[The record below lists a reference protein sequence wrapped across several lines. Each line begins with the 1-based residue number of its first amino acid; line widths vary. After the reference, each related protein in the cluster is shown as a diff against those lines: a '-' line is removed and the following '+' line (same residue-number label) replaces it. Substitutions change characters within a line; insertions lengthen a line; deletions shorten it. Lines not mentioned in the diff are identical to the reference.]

1 MRLAPSCTAVGSR
14 IRPAPDKNGQITHPN
29 DQCFRCKLFG
39 HRVETCPLPTKS
51 WFGKFH
57 KACPRCGREVLGTLV
72 TYGSKGGED
81 QVMHLDCALEDLKDK
96 RDRERLQAL
105 PAPEDG
111 DEYAKKIRR
120 CIDDE
125 SDQNML
131 INARAGSGKTF
142 VIEVSADRVRKRGE
156 RLVAL
161 TLNKDA
167 AAELRRRGV
176 TEARTFHSL
185 GSRAWHR
192 AHPRSTL
199 VGAEEAEEA
208 AEEAAAAQDG
218 RGAEEAEAEQH
229 HVPTKTKLLLEN
241 LYPPSDE
248 EVQRRCKTSLEF
260 VLFEPFVTQMVAAA
274 KSEGVG
280 IDGIDGS
287 TVPDTTA
294 SWRAIADR
302 HQLAKLIET
311 KLKKGLSEAR
321 RRCATSK
328 WPTAA
333 ARLSVGISIAR
344 EALQLVQ
351 HCTAHSAAAALKPQ
365 LGTYAG

>member
-1 MRLAPSCTAVGSR
+1 MHLAPSCTAVGSR
-14 IRPAPDKNGQITHPN
+14 MRPVPDENGQITHPN

-39 HRVETCPLPTKS
+39 HRVETCPLPTKT

-218 RGAEEAEAEQH
+218 CGAEEAEAEQH

-294 SWRAIADR
+294 SWRAIADQ
-302 HQLAKLIET
+302 HKLAKLIET

-321 RRCATSK
+321 RRHATSK

-351 HCTAHSAAAALKPQ
+351 HPAAPHTPPRL
-365 LGTYAG
+365 L

>member
-1 MRLAPSCTAVGSR
+1 MHLAPSLTGVGSR
-14 IRPAPDKNGQITHPN
+14 IRPAPDENGEITHPN
-29 DQCFRCKLFG
+29 EQCFRCYRFG
-39 HRVETCPLPTKS
+39 HWIKTCPLRTKA
-51 WFGKFH
+51 FTAK
-57 KACPRCGREVLGTLV
+57 KQDACPRCGREVLGTQV
-72 TYGSKGGED
+72 TYGSKGGEGK
-81 QVMHLDCALEDLKDK
+81 VMHFDCALEDLKDK
-96 RDRERLQAL
+96 RDRERLLAL

-120 CIDDE
+120 CIDE

-142 VIEVSADRVRKRGE
+142 VIEASSDRVRKRGE

-161 TLNKDA
+161 TLNNDA

-176 TEARTFHSL
+176 EEARTFHSL
-185 GSRAWHR
+185 GCCAWHR

-260 VLFEPFVTQMVAAA
+260 VLFEPFVTQVVAAA

-294 SWRAIADR
+294 SWRALADR
-302 HQLAKLIET
+302 HELAKLIET

-321 RRCATSK
+321 RRHATSK

-333 ARLSVGISIAR
+333 ARLSEGISIAR
-344 EALQLVQ
+344 KALQLVQ
-351 HCTAHSAAAALKPQ
+351 HSAAPHTPPRL
-365 LGTYAG
+365 L